1 MARKKVTKH
10 AQITKHLKKYPMACN
25 GADGVREVAKKFNCS
40 ASYVYDAHDK
50 LFGPKRDVVDK
61 RMKPKVE
68 TPVAKTKVVS
78 RQDALE
84 KKLSNLDTRLS
95 EQTKRLDNLNTAVQA
110 GWEEAEEDKDV
121 AITRA
126 ELLKEL
132 LPGLNAL
139 FGMEY
144 SKYGEEHEEIFEA
157 AASPSTPRGD
167 ILDTA
172 KQYITKDRAEEH
184 GDLDSNFTTIA
195 AYWSTHLNTAVS
207 ATDVAV
213 MMNLVKIARIKSNP
227 TNMDNWIDGC
237 GYLACGAELAGG
249 D

>member
-1 MARKKVTKH
+1 MTRKKITKH
-10 AQITKHLKKYPMACN
+10 AQIAKHLKKYPMACH
-25 GADGVREVAKKFNCS
+25 GADGVREVAEKFNCT
-40 ASYVYDAHDK
+40 ASYVYKAHDK
-50 LFGPKRDVVDK
+50 LFGPKRGA
-61 RMKPKVE
+61 KVE

-84 KKLSNLDTRLS
+84 EQLIVQANVQGTGIARLIKHN
-95 EQTKRLDNLNTAVQA
+95 KRL
-110 GWEEAEEDKDV
+110 WEEAEEKDKEKDKDMT
-121 AITRA
+121 ITRA

-144 SKYGEEHEEIFEA
+144 SKYGEEHEEIFKA
-157 AASPSTPRGD
+157 AASPTTTRGD

-184 GDLDSNFTTIA
+184 GDLASNFSTIA

-227 TNMDNWIDGC
+227 ANMDNWIDGC
-237 GYLACGAELAGG
+237 GYLACGGELVGG
-249 D
+249 VR

>member
-1 MARKKVTKH
+1 MTKITKH

-40 ASYVYDAHDK
+40 ASYVYDAHGK
-50 LFGPKRDVVDK
+50 LFGPKRGVVDK
-61 RMKPKVE
+61 RMQPKVE
-68 TPVAKTKVVS
+68 TPVAK
-78 RQDALE
+78 QYI
-84 KKLSNLDTRLS
+84 
-95 EQTKRLDNLNTAVQA
+95 TAVQA

-184 GDLDSNFTTIA
+184 GDLASNFSTIA
-195 AYWSTHLNTAVS
+195 AYWSTHLNTSVS